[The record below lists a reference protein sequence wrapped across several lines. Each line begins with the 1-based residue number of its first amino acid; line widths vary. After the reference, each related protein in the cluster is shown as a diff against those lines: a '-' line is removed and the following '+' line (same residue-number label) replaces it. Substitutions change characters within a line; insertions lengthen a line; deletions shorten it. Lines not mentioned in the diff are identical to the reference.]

1 MTLTSGTLTSAVGG
15 HLAAVTAC
23 LVEDAYRNW
32 NSAAAEVDRAL
43 DGWAGASADVSP
55 LAEAAYRAAV
65 EQEERAARQ
74 LERMLDVA
82 ERVLPVE
89 QQ

>member
-1 MTLTSGTLTSAVGG
+1 MTLTSEVGG

-23 LVEDAYRNW
+23 LVEDAYRDW
-32 NSAAAEVDRAL
+32 NMAVTEVDRAL
-43 DGWAGASADVSP
+43 DAWTKAPAELSSP
-55 LAEAAYRAAV
+55 AEAAYRAAV

-74 LERMLDVA
+74 LERMLDMA

-89 QQ
+89 ARSGALT